1 MTTLAGRTLA
11 VAFCLVLLAFP
22 VLADDARDWHIQKLI
37 ACHDTPQ
44 ALPLLMSLARS
55 GAIDPAAPAFSQD
68 GENCWRV
75 EGGLD
80 IAGIRFA
87 ALCAATGDPY
97 LIRQFPDFFYRT
109 YGTAP
114 PEIFALISDQ
124 EPDELAAAIAATG
137 GFYVDPD
144 RIAEDDTGL
153 GGSAVTCARF

>member
-1 MTTLAGRTLA
+1 MTSLADRALA
-11 VAFCLVLLAFP
+11 ALVSLLLLASP

-44 ALPLLMSLARS
+44 ALPLLLSLADA

-80 IAGIRFA
+80 IAGIPFA
-87 ALCAATGDPY
+87 AVCVATADPF

-124 EPDELAAAIAATG
+124 APDELAAPIAATR
-137 GFYVDPD
+137 GFYVDPE
-144 RIAEDDTGL
+144 RIEPDYAEIGR
-153 GGSAVTCARF
+153 SRVACARF

>member
-1 MTTLAGRTLA
+1 LTVA
-11 VAFCLVLLAFP
+11 VWSVLLAFP

-44 ALPLLMSLARS
+44 ALPLLMSLADA
-55 GAIDPAAPAFSQD
+55 GAFDPAAPAFSQD

-75 EGGLD
+75 EGGFD

-124 EPDELAAAIAATG
+124 EPDELAEAVAATN
-137 GFYVDPD
+137 GFHFDRD
-144 RIAEDDTGL
+144 RIEPDYADIGW
-153 GGSAVTCARF
+153 SRVACARF